1 MTDGRARDAK
11 TTRKLHGFKLKRLR
25 IQAGLS
31 QGDLAE
37 RIGWTITNVSNLE
50 TGIRDA
56 AAVRVGTAEQVAAA
70 LGLDVGEYARRIT
83 GTPPWPI
90 VPATAGDSLI
100 ARRKKLGLTRKR
112 AAELSGIGVN
122 TLYQWE
128 HGIVDTGT
136 VELRR
141 IMALARTLQLT
152 LPDLLRIARPE
163 HEKWAYRN

>member
-1 MTDGRARDAK
+1 MLFERVVGAGAQVFVETHDARVE
-11 TTRKLHGFKLKRLR
+11 T
-25 IQAGLS
+25 
-31 QGDLAE
+31 AE
-37 RIGWTITNVSNLE
+37 RI
-50 TGIRDA
+50 
-56 AAVRVGTAEQVAAA
+56 AAA
-70 LGLDVGEYARRIT
+70 LGMDVGEYEHRIT
-83 GTPPWPI
+83 GATVWPT
-90 VPATAGDSLI
+90 VPATADASLTT
-100 ARRKKLGLTRKR
+100 RRKELGLPRKR

-163 HEKWAYRN
+163 HEK